1 MKKLIKKIDSETEIY
16 FDTGKFDNWCVYI
29 KDSSGIK
36 APLDIE
42 YFSFFKEL
50 AEDCSAQRVYD
61 EFVSIYLKV
70 TDNLSQEVVNFII
83 SIAKNYPNPIS
94 RDVAINFIVIYAG
107 MIAERNK
114 EFAILKERIKRLG
127 MHQILIEGMSVYD
140 AANYSKAKKWRDL
153 DKLCKSKGF

>member
-70 TDNLSQEVVNFII
+70 TDSLSQEVVNFII
-83 SIAKNYPNPIS
+83 S
-94 RDVAINFIVIYAG
+94 VAINFIVIYAS

-140 AANYSKAKKWRDL
+140 AANYSKGKKWRDL